1 MVRFLIKIDFLFVF
15 ILNVLGMEFY
25 IDVYKLFV
33 IILVKILKLS

>member
-33 IILVKILKLS
+33 IILVKILKSS